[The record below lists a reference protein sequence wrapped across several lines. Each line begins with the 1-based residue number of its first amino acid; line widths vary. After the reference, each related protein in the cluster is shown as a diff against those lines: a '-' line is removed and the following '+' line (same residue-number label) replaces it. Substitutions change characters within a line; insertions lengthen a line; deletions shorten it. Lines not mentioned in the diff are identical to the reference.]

1 MAPPGVLLGPAGALG
16 PALVGSAEG
25 AAPVASAVG
34 AAEVAGASGRLEP
47 ASEPQADSSR
57 AAAAV
62 PVRRAEVVREVR
74 MEPLHVTSVRPR

>member
-62 PVRRAEVVREVR
+62 PARRAEVVHEVR